1 MNKEESMKK
10 MISTKKPK
18 TDEKGA
24 LA

>member
-1 MNKEESMKK
+1 MNKDESMKK